1 MTENPLGVYGL
12 RIEGVPDVARHSF
25 VEVPADSPKVAVEV
39 VVGCSVTDAVDCDEQ
54 HVSLATRGGSRCD
67 IRRSP
72 PSATL
77 TLPEEPSPHALVHPL
92 LTTIASAHNRWRGAL
107 TLHGGAFLGRDG
119 VWAVLADKDTGK
131 SSTMAGLAAR
141 GVTVFADDLVVVLD
155 GDVYPG
161 PRSIDL
167 RPDAA
172 ARIGGSEYI
181 GFVGTRHRHRIRLGP
196 APVRAPLV
204 GVVTLAWATDD
215 PTGVT
220 PLTVPERLRALT
232 RSEALALMGEQPA
245 PLLFETMQVAMYRL
259 ARPRSW
265 DHHERA
271 IDLLMELSSAR
282 SDSC

>member
-1 MTENPLGVYGL
+1 VYGL
-12 RIEGVPDVARHSF
+12 WIEGVPDVARQAF
-25 VEVPADSPKVAVEV
+25 VEVPVDAPKVDVEV
-39 VVGCSVTDAVDCDEQ
+39 VLGCSVAAAVECDDE
-54 HVSLATRGGSRCD
+54 HVSLATEGGSRCD
-67 IRRSP
+67 IRRNP
-72 PSATL
+72 ASATL
-77 TLPEEPSPHALVHPL
+77 TLPEEPSPQALVHPL

-172 ARIGGSEYI
+172 ARFDGSEYI
-181 GFVGTRHRHRIRLGP
+181 GYVGRRHRHRIKLGP

-204 GVVTLAWATDD
+204 GVVTLAWANDGHVD
-215 PTGVT
+215 VS
-220 PLTVPERLRALT
+220 PLGVPERLRALT
-232 RSEALALMGEQPA
+232 RSEALVLMGEQPA
-245 PLLFETMQVAMYRL
+245 SLLFDTMRVAMYRL
-259 ARPRSW
+259 SRPRSW

-271 IDLLMELSSAR
+271 IDALMELSSAR
-282 SDSC
+282 SHSG